1 MPCPETAPRICTEM
15 RREDR
20 SRVARRCT
28 NGMTN
33 TPPPMTTFW
42 PDRSVEISPVSG
54 LRTSPLPLRPVMMN
68 DSLGPAT
75 L

>member
-1 MPCPETAPRICTEM
+1 MPCPDTAPRICTEM
-15 RREDR
+15 RRDGQVEGG
-20 SRVARRCT
+20 SCCT

-54 LRTSPLPLRPVMMN
+54 LRTSPLPLRPVTMN